1 MKNYVL
7 LLYLL
12 IFQTVFLNTN
22 PNTTDSHTTAD
33 TNYCMHWI
41 LVGIMQLLSMLSKL
55 VICSED
61 LENFISDRDQ
71 VNVCM
76 VVTFIFVKLLVA
88 LNFLPWQL
96 KFRTHKVLQTVCT
109 WGYILCGSM
118 CVLFLRARISSAVPL
133 VFWCCSFVLL
143 ILIKY
148 TLRMCKLHQ
157 RALVT
162 PLPPPPVYVPNLQV
176 EKMETWLRALFTTD
190 GNTDATRA

>member
-33 TNYCMHWI
+33 TKYCMHWI
-41 LVGIMQLLSMLSKL
+41 LVGIMKLLSMLSKL

-96 KFRTHKVLQTVCT
+96 KFRTHKVLQTVCM
-109 WGYILCGSM
+109 WGIFCAAA
-118 CVLFLRARISSAVPL
+118 CVSCFYVLEELFCTVDSDEV
-133 VFWCCSFVLL
+133 
-143 ILIKY
+143 
-148 TLRMCKLHQ
+148 
-157 RALVT
+157 
-162 PLPPPPVYVPNLQV
+162 
-176 EKMETWLRALFTTD
+176 
-190 GNTDATRA
+190 